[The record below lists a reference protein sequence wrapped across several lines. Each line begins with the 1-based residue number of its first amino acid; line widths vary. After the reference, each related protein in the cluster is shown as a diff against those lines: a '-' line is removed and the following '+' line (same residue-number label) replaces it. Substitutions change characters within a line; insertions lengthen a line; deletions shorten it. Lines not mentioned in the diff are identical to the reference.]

1 MKSPDHELETSLL
14 DSAHAVFGSVKP
26 RPAGDGPSEL
36 TRTLG
41 DTGFLGLGVKE
52 AAGGSGGTMRL
63 AALVAEAAGRH
74 AAAIHYLPSLIG
86 AHAAAAA
93 GDRKLTDALVAGTT
107 VAMVFFGDGSGTAR
121 PAPSTSLDPEVF
133 YMQGNRAPVHVA
145 RGERRL
151 EPDHATWLAPDW
163 FDLRLH
169 LDAPV
174 TAIDTQSW
182 PNGLELTHSLTAAA
196 ILGLVRGLLTSTS
209 EYVMRRQQFD
219 APIGSFQA
227 IKHSL
232 ADVHIDLVHTR
243 ALVFGALDALDSGDA
258 RAARLLSLAKVAA
271 DRSAAGASRCL
282 QAMGG
287 IGFTWESDVHRYL
300 KQALRLRQWPV
311 PHQQLRASVRPGS

>member
-1 MKSPDHELETSLL
+1 MKSPDHELEASLL
-14 DSAHAVFGSVKP
+14 DSADAVFSSAKP
-26 RPAGDGPSEL
+26 QATGAGPSEL

-52 AAGGSGGTMRL
+52 AAGGSGGTVRL

-74 AAAIHYLPSLIG
+74 AAAFHYLPSLIG

-93 GDRKLTDALVAGTT
+93 GDRQLTDALVAGTT
-107 VAMVFFGDGSGTAR
+107 VAMVFFGDASGAAR

-133 YMQGNRAPVHVA
+133 YMQGNRVPVQVA
-145 RGERRL
+145 RGERQL

-163 FDLRLH
+163 FDLRLRF
-169 LDAPV
+169 DAPV
-174 TAIDTQSW
+174 LADDIESW
-182 PNGLELTHSLTAAA
+182 PNGLVLTHGMAAAA
-196 ILGLVRGLLTSTS
+196 ILGLVRGLLTSTT
-209 EYVMRRQQFD
+209 EYVTHRKQFD

-258 RAARLLSLAKVAA
+258 RATRLLLLAKIAA
-271 DRSAAGASRCL
+271 DRSAAEATRCL

-311 PHQQLRASVRPGS
+311 PHQQLREWVRPGR